1 MSIDNIE
8 VAFLNYT
15 AKEINLSRYL
25 LTIRSYIIDEFI

>member
-8 VAFLNYT
+8 FVFLNYT
-15 AKEINLSRYL
+15 AKEVNLSRYL